1 MNRGRA
7 TLLSLAVASSAVTG
21 LIAVHNSVDLGSRA
35 QQTTAAQVTRRS
47 AQLDRYQASLLA
59 ALAKK
64 PPALPPLA
72 QSATA
77 APPPAPVRVLYQRAP
92 SIVVT
97 GRSGE
102 HEGESD
108 DD

>member
-7 TLLSLAVASSAVTG
+7 ALLSIAVAASAVAG
-21 LIAVHNSVDLGSRA
+21 LIAVHNSVALGSA
-35 QQTTAAQVTRRS
+35 QPTTAAQVARRS
-47 AQLDRYQASLLA
+47 AQLDRYQASLVA

-64 PPALPPLA
+64 PPALPQLPGSGTSA
-72 QSATA
+72 SVPATA
-77 APPPAPVRVLYQRAP
+77 RVLYQRAP
-92 SIVVT
+92 SIVVA
-97 GRSGE
+97 GGNRE